1 METVSRPVN
10 QDVKAT
16 GHALGPASAAS
27 QQPGRACPYSM
38 NLKHDEFGIEV
49 HSEHEGETPEQAAEE
64 RLNAKKEEC
73 KEEIELGFSIVTE
86 LFDRFIQNRAF
97 PVSCTLPSTSTQHEP
112 QCFTGTDKPGETRAE
127 DWLTEVIKYAKW
139 KGMSDEV
146 LLKYFP
152 LLLKDAAS
160 DWFDGLTD
168 TIRANWQSLKDAFS
182 RHFASQEVTK
192 LRDAAELWSRTQKRG
207 DSLSDYFAAMKKLAK
222 YLPVPSEMLQYNILN
237 GLSGGIKQAV
247 MQQKYA
253 NIDEMLDIAKR
264 AEIAIQSSK
273 GSDPLL
279 QAILEET
286 KRSRLLAQDSKEEYK
301 QLYSQ
306 VEALAMSM
314 QPTMAPGQQVQQ
326 RQNYNGQQRRG
337 RGRGGFTPKFQQRGG
352 QLAWPT
358 RTPCSWC
365 GRQTHPNGECPARGM
380 KCNKC
385 QKFGHFGRVC
395 RSQPQQNTL
404 NFQQQSTQQQNSR
417 QNCQPNFQQHPQQ
430 QNQQQYQPQYQAPYQ
445 GQGQGQGQQFG
456 QGQY

>member
-1 METVSRPVN
+1 
-10 QDVKAT
+10 
-16 GHALGPASAAS
+16 
-27 QQPGRACPYSM
+27 
-38 NLKHDEFGIEV
+38 
-49 HSEHEGETPEQAAEE
+49 
-64 RLNAKKEEC
+64 
-73 KEEIELGFSIVTE
+73 
-86 LFDRFIQNRAF
+86 
-97 PVSCTLPSTSTQHEP
+97 
-112 QCFTGTDKPGETRAE
+112 
-127 DWLTEVIKYAKW
+127 
-139 KGMSDEV
+139 
-146 LLKYFP
+146 
-152 LLLKDAAS
+152 
-160 DWFDGLTD
+160 
-168 TIRANWQSLKDAFS
+168 
-182 RHFASQEVTK
+182 
-192 LRDAAELWSRTQKRG
+192 
-207 DSLSDYFAAMKKLAK
+207 
-222 YLPVPSEMLQYNILN
+222 
-237 GLSGGIKQAV
+237 
-247 MQQKYA
+247 
-253 NIDEMLDIAKR
+253 MLDIAKR

-352 QLAWPT
+352 QPTWPT

-365 GRQTHPNGECPARGM
+365 GRQAHSNGECPARGM